1 MHVVQQRVR
10 TVSALFSQAMV
21 GATSD
26 NKVKLVVTEVGHT
39 RRVLKGVTS
48 LVMFAFKV

>member
-10 TVSALFSQAMV
+10 TVSALV
-21 GATSD
+21 GAASD